1 MLEDVVKRD
10 NVDLGPVWKVLG
22 KISGYYR
29 QTILARLSC
38 QDRIRFDA
46 GGIIAAPRCR
56 LNKPA
61 MGAANIQKTGGKI
74 PAEPLDFIEDAL
86 KIEMTEAVQCLS
98 AAVLV
103 DGTVAGVITNGG

>member
-10 NVDLGPVWKVLG
+10 NVDLGLVWKVLG
-22 KISGYYR
+22 KVPGYYR
-29 QTILARLSC
+29 QTILARLSR

-46 GGIIAAPRCR
+46 GGIIAAPGCR

-61 MGAANIQKTGGKI
+61 MRAANVQETGGRI
-74 PAEPLDFIEDAL
+74 RAEPLDFIQDAL
-86 KIEMTEAVQCLS
+86 EIEMTEAVQRLS

-103 DGTVAGVITNGG
+103 DGIVAGVITNGG